1 MTRVWVLT
9 AALCLSVCACA
20 PATGIAIM
28 SSSAGA
34 ATGAGIERSMS
45 GRAHKTFIEPMA
57 DVETAAREVIERMSL
72 TLEKIEDNKDG
83 RTFEARAESRKIE
96 IALER
101 LTPTTTRLSARA
113 KAHNALFPD
122 DATATEIIMQIAK
135 ALEDSKTSERAIR

>member
-9 AALCLSVCACA
+9 AALCLSLCACA

-34 ATGAGIERSMS
+34 ATGAGIERTLG
-45 GRAHKTFIEPMA
+45 GRAHKTFIEPIG

-72 TLEKIEDNKDG
+72 KLEKIEDNDDG
-83 RTFEARAESRKIE
+83 RTFEARAESREIE
-96 IALER
+96 ISLER

-113 KAHNALFPD
+113 KRRNALFPD
-122 DATATEIIMQIAK
+122 DATATEIILQIAK
-135 ALEDSKTSERAIR
+135 ALEDSKMTERAIR